1 MLRLLLLVVAYY
13 AVPALCTVLAAKC
26 SGGNGIVIGTDSLDA
41 HGGTVENRFSEKV
54 VRINPLTLVCM
65 AASNSDVR
73 SLCNELRRICL
84 MHKADCDE
92 VLGVD
97 SLARAARQLVHASF
111 PAAHVLIV
119 GCSSSAKLDIHEI
132 LPGGSHIEDQDVAV
146 AGSGSAMVVTL
157 IQELWESAR
166 RSDQPL
172 SKSDATLISDSPAA
186 TAARIKKA
194 MQAVIRSDAGSGGKV
209 ALWSLCMKGERVEI
223 AKL

>member
-1 MLRLLLLVVAYY
+1 
-13 AVPALCTVLAAKC
+13 
-26 SGGNGIVIGTDSLDA
+26 
-41 HGGTVENRFSEKV
+41 
-54 VRINPLTLVCM
+54 
-65 AASNSDVR
+65 
-73 SLCNELRRICL
+73 
-84 MHKADCDE
+84 
-92 VLGVD
+92 
-97 SLARAARQLVHASF
+97 
-111 PAAHVLIV
+111 
-119 GCSSSAKLDIHEI
+119 
-132 LPGGSHIEDQDVAV
+132 
-146 AGSGSAMVVTL
+146 MVVTL